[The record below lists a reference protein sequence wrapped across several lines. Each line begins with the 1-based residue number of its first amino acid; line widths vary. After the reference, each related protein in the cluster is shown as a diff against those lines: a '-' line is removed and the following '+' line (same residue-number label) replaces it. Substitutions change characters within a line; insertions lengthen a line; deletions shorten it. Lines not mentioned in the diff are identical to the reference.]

1 MTSSRSSVGLI
12 VGSLALAFALWY
24 GVFGWTEGVFWVKIA
39 LAAAILAA
47 ISLAAMGSS
56 RVQLEGIKA
65 RDIKLGLT
73 SAVLLYAI
81 FWLGKLILTAIFPE
95 SGGEIGRVYAPREEM
110 SLWVIGA
117 LLLLVTGPSEEIYWR
132 GYLQRVL
139 MQRIGPASGW
149 LLATL
154 AYALVHIWTL
164 NVPLMLAAFTA
175 GLVWGWIYL
184 MERRLLPVIISHAV
198 WSVAIFVILPVHQP
212 PPI

>member
-1 MTSSRSSVGLI
+1 MTLSGMTSTRSSVALI
-12 VGSLALAFALWY
+12 VGSLGLAFALWY
-24 GVFGWTEGVFWVKIA
+24 AVFGWSGGNFWVKIA
-39 LAAAILAA
+39 LAATLLAA

-73 SAVLLYAI
+73 SAVLLYVV
-81 FWLGKLILTAIFPE
+81 FWLGKVILTAIFPE
-95 SGGEIGRVYAPREEM
+95 SGDEIGRVYAPRSETD
-110 SLWVIGA
+110 LWIIA
-117 LLLLVTGPSEEIYWR
+117 PLLLFVTGPAEEIYWR

-139 MQRIGPASGW
+139 MQRVGPASGW

-184 MERRLLPVIISHAV
+184 VERRLLPVIISHAV
-198 WSVAIFVILPVHQP
+198 WSVAIFVFLPVH
-212 PPI
+212 

>member
-1 MTSSRSSVGLI
+1 MTSSRSSVSLI

-24 GVFGWTEGVFWVKIA
+24 GVFGWTGGIFWVKIA
-39 LAAAILAA
+39 LAAAILAG

-65 RDIKLGLT
+65 RDIKLGLA
-73 SAVLLYAI
+73 SAVLLYAV
-81 FWLGKLILTAIFPE
+81 FWLGKVVLTALFPDVA
-95 SGGEIGRVYAPREEM
+95 SSEIDRVYAPRNET
-110 SLWVIGA
+110 SLWIIGA
-117 LLLLVTGPSEEIYWR
+117 LLLFVTGPSEEIYWR

-139 MQRIGPASGW
+139 MQRVGPASGW

-184 MERRLLPVIISHAV
+184 VERRLLPVIISHAV
-198 WSVAIFVILPVHQP
+198 WSAAIFVVLPVH
-212 PPI
+212 